1 MAADGT
7 VNIDVKLNTE
17 QLGPKA
23 SEIDNTLNNVGKNTG
38 DKAEENLRNA
48 LGKAVNQA
56 KHAHE
61 QIEDSTKPVKQK
73 VTADTNE
80 ADSKI
85 ERFKKMVGTIPHDVK
100 TKLVAEAREQGIE
113 NFGQL
118 LRKIP
123 KKQRTEL
130 IAQAQRGEVINYE
143 ELLRKVPARIITE
156 AKLNDRASLPMR
168 QLQQEAK
175 QTTNSFGRLKD
186 MIAGTFIGGM
196 AINGIHAIGNGL
208 KEAARAGMEYNVEQ
222 DRMKTVWTALTTEA
236 PKDGKVLVNYIND
249 MAQHSIYAASTIDR
263 MAQSFYHVHSSVKE
277 TKDWTNGF
285 IRLGSTLHM
294 TNDQLA
300 EAGEQFAKIV
310 AGGKANAED
319 MSVMINR
326 FPMFG
331 EALQKAT
338 GKSMKQLYEMSAQ
351 GKLTAK
357 DFTEAL
363 DYLSNKYKNS
373 TEEAMTSFTGMQMY
387 IKQRWSVLWGEV
399 MNTSFKANKQMSK
412 DIRDL
417 LSDEMISRY
426 SKLLGNAIGTVMD
439 GTAKLLTYIGNH
451 KDTIVDLTGNLIKLV
466 AIMGN
471 TIWQVFGDFL
481 KIIASMFGLVGKNG
495 KAAVDPL
502 QALDD
507 ITKALVSHEGA
518 VRAFTVALMAMFAVK
533 RISEFVMWMAKARD
547 AVLSFGVAQKAVDA
561 IGGGSAG
568 PQYLTPTSAEQNAGH
583 MMLPRLSSASGALNT
598 LRANKAVPMLTAA
611 AGIGTELLSNHNT
624 GEKIGGSTGSVAGT
638 ALGAFAGSFMG
649 PGGTAVGAM
658 AGEWLGK
665 KIGETA
671 GNAAN
676 KALKGHSIV
685 AHTKIKVDADTEGT
699 SKAIRPDLNKITRTV
714 IKMSVDPKSIA
725 DTKQKTDKLYSDM
738 SRSLKKYYSDKE
750 ARSKKDLEQ
759 LVKEGAITQQQAN
772 KKLQAEK
779 KADDARIKQEQKTL
793 SSMQKDTNNHYKKLE
808 NIENGGTKKLQEIA
822 RKYGTNSKKYNQER
836 IREIQKEN
844 QRYTKVLVQDQ
855 MKADKKINAS
865 VKKGAG
871 QQEKIYKDLIK
882 KKGKL
887 SQQDLKQTQ
896 RDANKQYQAAVKPA
910 KKAYNEIV
918 KAANDK
924 YKKTVKAAEHEYKDT
939 HTISRKQYKKI
950 VADAKEQRE
959 DTTKEADRQ
968 YKEVTKKATDQHKKV
983 SKEIEDQ
990 KNDVNRSAMDEATGH
1005 ISASQT
1011 EMQGVN
1017 SNYSSGYSHAGGIWN
1032 KFLNGVK
1039 AVLKFFQ
1046 QSTKN
1051 MPSVP
1056 TGYAIGTGALKES
1069 QLALVGEEGFELA
1082 HTPRGYEVLG
1092 ADGPE
1097 LRYLSAGTSILTH
1110 AQSTAAMA
1118 MNGGKLPG
1126 YAKGTGAKI
1135 ADFVDDVK
1143 DSAED
1148 AFDLIGKGASEIW
1161 DWLKEKTGLDKLL
1174 TAQPSMGG
1182 IKRTTKGSFD
1192 YAKDAIGKF
1201 IKKMADKFMES
1212 LGGGSVSPELIKAAA
1227 AMMHVSVSA
1236 GDISHIMNVIQHESG
1251 GRAGAVNDW
1260 DSNAAKGTP
1269 SKGILQFIE
1278 PTFMHYAM
1286 SGHTN
1291 ILNPLDQLLAMF
1303 NDSTWR
1309 SDLTLGGWGP
1319 TGARRFAN
1327 GGWTDKLSIFGEVP
1341 GEPELAVNPAR
1352 DTSEGHIA
1360 EAIEARAKIN
1370 PNGFAGTL
1378 SKLIESAKNSANNLV
1393 PVINQGTSQVRTAS
1407 SVASRSAKID
1417 GNLNVVMN
1425 VDGKTIGHATYATW
1439 RAIRSHEVN
1448 IQAKGG
1454 AIPVGGAQ
1462 PLGGVY

>member
-7 VNIDVKLNTE
+7 VNIDVVLHSE
-17 QLGPKA
+17 QAKQKTN
-23 SEIDNTLNNVGKNTG
+23 EIDNLLNNAGKDAGN
-38 DKAEENLRNA
+38 KAEENLRNE

-61 QIEDSTKPVKQK
+61 QVEDATKPVKQK
-73 VTADTNE
+73 VTADTSE
-80 ADSKI
+80 ADNKI
-85 ERFKKMVGTIPHDVK
+85 EQFKKKIGVIPHDVK

-130 IAQAQRGEVINYE
+130 IAQAQKGEAINYE
-143 ELLRKVPARIITE
+143 ELLRKIPAKIITE

-236 PKDGKVLVNYIND
+236 PKDGKVLVSYIND

-439 GTAKLLTYIGNH
+439 GAAKLLTYIGNH

-466 AIMGN
+466 AIMGD
-471 TIWQVFGDFL
+471 TVWQVFGDFL
-481 KIIASMFGLVGKNG
+481 RIIGTMFGLVGTNG
-495 KAAVDPL
+495 KQTVDVL
-502 QALDD
+502 TLLDNL
-507 ITKALVSHEGA
+507 TKAIVSHEGA

-533 RISEFVMWMAKARD
+533 RIAEFVMWMAKARD
-547 AVLSFGVAQKAVDA
+547 AVLSFGVAQKAVDSLS
-561 IGGGSAG
+561 GGSAG
-568 PQYLTPTSAEQNAGH
+568 PQYLTPTSAEQNAGR
-583 MMLPRLSSASGALNT
+583 MMLPRLSSASGALST
-598 LRANKAVPMLTAA
+598 LRANKTVPLLTAA
-611 AGIGTELLSNHNT
+611 AGVGTELLSNHNT
-624 GEKIGGSTGSVAGT
+624 GQKVGGSVGSVAGT

-649 PGGTAVGAM
+649 PAGTAVGAM

-699 SKAIRPDLNKITRTV
+699 SKAIRPDLNKISRTV

-738 SRSLKKYYSDKE
+738 SQSLKKYYSDKE

-759 LVKEGAITQQQAN
+759 LVKEGVITQQQAN

-793 SSMQKDTNNHYKKLE
+793 SAMQKDTNNHYKKLE

-968 YKEVTKKATDQHKKV
+968 YKEVTKRATDQHKKV

-1039 AVLKFFQ
+1039 DVLKFFQ

-1056 TGYAIGTGALKES
+1056 TGYATGTGALKEN

-1135 ADFVDDVK
+1135 ADFVDSAK
-1143 DSAED
+1143 DGIED
-1148 AFDLIGKGASEIW
+1148 AFDLIGKGAGEIW

-1174 TAQPSMGG
+1174 DAQSSMGG
-1182 IKRTTKGSFD
+1182 VKRTTKGSFE

-1201 IKKMADKFMES
+1201 IKKMADKFIENF
-1212 LGGGSVSPELIKAAA
+1212 GGAVTGDHKKLMVAAGIPA
-1227 AMMHVSVSA
+1227 SWFSA
-1236 GDISHIMNVIQHESG
+1236 IDYIVTHESG
-1251 GRAGAVNDW
+1251 WRVNATNPSSGAYGLPQSLPGSKMASAGSDWRTNPITQLKWMKNYVGRYGGGPGA
-1260 DSNAAKGTP
+1260 AA
-1269 SKGILQFIE
+1269 F
-1278 PTFMHYAM
+1278 
-1286 SGHTN
+1286 
-1291 ILNPLDQLLAMF
+1291 
-1303 NDSTWR
+1303 WR
-1309 SDLTLGGWGP
+1309 AHHWY
-1319 TGARRFAN
+1319 AN
-1327 GGWTDKLSIFGEVP
+1327 GGWTNRLSFFGEVP
-1341 GEPELAVNPAR
+1341 DEPEVAINPKR
-1352 DTSEGHIA
+1352 DTSEDHIA
-1360 EAIEARAKIN
+1360 EAIETRAKIN

-1425 VDGKTIGHATYATW
+1425 VDGKTIGHVTYATW

-1448 IQAKGG
+1448 IQANGG

>member
-7 VNIDVKLNTE
+7 VNIDVILD
-17 QLGPKA
+17 A
-23 SEIDNTLNNVGKNTG
+23 SQAKDQADDINKMFDDIG
-38 DKAEENLRNA
+38 DKASATYKGIVDQYGRPL
-48 LGKAVNQA
+48 KM
-56 KHAHE
+56 
-61 QIEDSTKPVKQK
+61 D
-73 VTADTNE
+73 ADTEE
-80 ADSKI
+80 ADRKVKKLGETYASIPKDLRTKLI
-85 ERFKKMVGTIPHDVK
+85 ADAEDHGVKNMDELLKKM
-100 TKLVAEAREQGIE
+100 
-113 NFGQL
+113 
-118 LRKIP
+118 P
-123 KKQRTEL
+123 KELRTEL
-130 IAQAQRGEVINYE
+130 VAKVQKGEVINYE
-143 ELLRKVPARIITE
+143 ALLKRLPAKMLTYVQLSDHASPALRRIQTEAGRTGEQFTSLKDIIRGSFAGNLLASGAQSIMGYLTGIAHEAITTSDAMDKFKMTMKLGGFGSAEIARSSKEVKKYADETVYDLGDITSTSSQLASNGIKNYQQLTEAAGNLNAQAGGTKDTFKSVALVMTQTAGAGKLTTENWNQMADAMPGASGVLQKAMKENGAYTGNFRDAMAKGQITANEFFDAIEKLGTTKGAVEAAKSTETFEGAVGNLEAQIITTMDTVID
-156 AKLNDRASLPMR
+156 KMGKKRI
-168 QLQQEAK
+168 
-175 QTTNSFGRLKD
+175 TN
-186 MIAGTFIGGM
+186 
-196 AINGIHAIGNGL
+196 AING
-208 KEAARAGMEYNVEQ
+208 VT
-222 DRMKTVWTALTTEA
+222 D
-236 PKDGKVLVNYIND
+236 LV
-249 MAQHSIYAASTIDR
+249 
-263 MAQSFYHVHSSVKE
+263 
-277 TKDWTNGF
+277 
-285 IRLGSTLHM
+285 
-294 TNDQLA
+294 
-300 EAGEQFAKIV
+300 
-310 AGGKANAED
+310 
-319 MSVMINR
+319 
-326 FPMFG
+326 
-331 EALQKAT
+331 
-338 GKSMKQLYEMSAQ
+338 
-351 GKLTAK
+351 GKLTTGLVIM
-357 DFTEAL
+357 F
-363 DYLSNKYKNS
+363 DYLSDHTVVAK
-373 TEEAMTSFTGMQMY
+373 T
-387 IKQRWSVLWGEV
+387 
-399 MNTSFKANKQMSK
+399 
-412 DIRDL
+412 L
-417 LSDEMISRY
+417 LGLMISIFATGRIMKFITALGEAKVAL
-426 SKLLGNAIGTVMD
+426 SALGVGGAGGISPLASASEGAGGLLGRLPSGT
-439 GTAKLLTYIGNH
+439 
-451 KDTIVDLTGNLIKLV
+451 
-466 AIMGN
+466 
-471 TIWQVFGDFL
+471 
-481 KIIASMFGLVGKNG
+481 S
-495 KAAVDPL
+495 
-502 QALDD
+502 
-507 ITKALVSHEGA
+507 
-518 VRAFTVALMAMFAVK
+518 
-533 RISEFVMWMAKARD
+533 
-547 AVLSFGVAQKAVDA
+547 
-561 IGGGSAG
+561 
-568 PQYLTPTSAEQNAGH
+568 
-583 MMLPRLSSASGALNT
+583 
-598 LRANKAVPMLTAA
+598 MLTRGVPVASA
-611 AGIGTELLSNHNT
+611 IVGVGSELLSNHNT
-624 GEKIGGSTGSVAGT
+624 GTKVGGSVGSVAGT

-649 PGGTAVGAM
+649 PAGTAVGAM

-699 SKAIRPDLNKITRTV
+699 SKAIRPDLNKISRTV

-738 SRSLKKYYSDKE
+738 SQSLKKYYSDKE

-759 LVKEGAITQQQAN
+759 LVKEGVITQQQAN

-793 SSMQKDTNNHYKKLE
+793 SAMQKDTNNHYKKLE

-1017 SNYSSGYSHAGGIWN
+1017 SNYSSGYSRSGGIWN

-1039 AVLKFFQ
+1039 GVLKFFQ

-1056 TGYAIGTGALKES
+1056 TGYATGTGALKEN

-1082 HTPRGYEVLG
+1082 HTPQGYEVLG

-1161 DWLKEKTGLDKLL
+1161 DWLKQKTGLDSMLKS
-1174 TAQPSMGG
+1174 QPSFGG
-1182 IKRTTKGSFD
+1182 VKRTTHGTFD
-1192 YAKDAIGKF
+1192 YAKDAVGKF
-1201 IKKMADKFMES
+1201 IKKMADKFLES
-1212 LGGGSVSPELIKAAA
+1212 FGGGGGKMSKGAFAEAAKVAAALMHQSLSASDIERLYWQAMVESTVNPAQGGGIDDHDGTGRPIGLFQFKLGTWAA
-1227 AMMHVSVSA
+1227 AMRHVPGNHHNIHSA
-1236 GDISHIMNVIQHESG
+1236 VDQIM
-1251 GRAGAVNDW
+1251 AVLA
-1260 DSNAAKGTP
+1260 DS
-1269 SKGILQFIE
+1269 S
-1278 PTFMHYAM
+1278 
-1286 SGHTN
+1286 
-1291 ILNPLDQLLAMF
+1291 
-1303 NDSTWR
+1303 WR
-1309 SDLTLGGWGP
+1309 SDLAPIGVRRGWSP
-1319 TGARRFAN
+1319 QSYAN
-1327 GGWTDKLSIFGEVP
+1327 GGWADRFSIFGEVP
-1341 GEPELAVNPAR
+1341 GEPEVAINPKR

-1360 EAIEARAKIN
+1360 EAIEARAKVN
-1370 PNGFAGTL
+1370 PNGFAGNL
-1378 SKLIESAKNSANNLV
+1378 SKMIEQAKSSAQNIM
-1393 PVINQGTSQVRTAS
+1393 PVISNHGHSQIVATSPSTQ
-1407 SVASRSAKID
+1407 RSAINGD
-1417 GNLNVVMN
+1417 ITISMNL
-1425 VDGKTIGHATYATW
+1425 DGKTIGYVSYPTW
-1439 RAIRSHEVN
+1439 KAIRSHEMSIN
-1448 IQAKGG
+1448 GAHG
-1454 AIPVGGAQ
+1454 AIPVGNAR